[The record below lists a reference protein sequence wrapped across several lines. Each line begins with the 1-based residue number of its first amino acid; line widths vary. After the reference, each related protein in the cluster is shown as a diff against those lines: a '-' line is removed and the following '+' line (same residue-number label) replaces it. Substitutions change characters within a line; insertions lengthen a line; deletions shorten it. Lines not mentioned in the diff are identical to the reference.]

1 MTNENTKLTE
11 GIIQERLI
19 KAYRNDC
26 HLMISNL
33 YIYNWESDVFKQLK
47 SGYTEE
53 IEIKISI
60 ADFKADKNKLEKHKR
75 IETGITWSYSKR
87 EDVETFCRPNRFY
100 YAVPEFM
107 VEKVEIPEYAGLIRV
122 FEDLRRHPS
131 VIKKAPLLHKDK
143 LKIGYEHLARKLAYR
158 LCQATFD
165 RNDAIEAREKA
176 VKRYYDSLI
185 AKS

>member
-1 MTNENTKLTE
+1 MVENTKLTE

-26 HLMISNL
+26 HLMIPNL
-33 YIYNWESDVFKQLK
+33 YIFDWESDIFKQLK

-60 ADFKADKNKLEKHKR
+60 ADFKADKNKVEKHKR
-75 IETGITWSYSKR
+75 IQTGLVRSVLLQKEVQTI
-87 EDVETFCRPNRFY
+87 ERPNRFY

-107 VEKVEIPEYAGLIRV
+107 VDKIEVPEYAGLICV

-143 LKIGYEHLARKLAYR
+143 LKVGYEHLARKLAYR
-158 LCQATFD
+158 LCDSIFD
-165 RNDAIEAREKA
+165 QRN
-176 VKRYYDSLI
+176 LI
-185 AKS
+185 NRLNKS